1 MKITRF
7 KGDLSTQK
15 LVDIDEA
22 IMSMKTETE
31 KQPVSTMRHYLK
43 YGVRGEGNK
52 YINAVPILLFG
63 GAYRKMEGQQVRTAY
78 NGLILTEVNNLVSE
92 KEVQEVRDCVSIAL
106 QTYAAFMGSGGRSV
120 KILSRFSLPD
130 GTLPQGNKQV
140 DAFHA
145 HACLR
150 AGLFYR
156 ELLNRGVTAKK
167 SEVNRCCR
175 MTYDENLY
183 YNPQSAVILMEQ
195 PLEMPD
201 DLAYNKRDEE
211 NTQQERLAGLLPGL
225 EKSRIISNLF
235 ETSFYDAC
243 RETNGY
249 VDEQFKP
256 FLVKLAENCF
266 ASGIPED
273 DTVKWIC
280 VRSHFRLYEMEV
292 SMTVHNVYACAKGFG
307 GKPCISKEQLLITQL
322 EEFMQRRFDIRYNM
336 MKMDVEYRERRSFS
350 FTYFPLD
357 MRALNGISIRAH
369 KEGIDVWD
377 KDVRRYVYSDAIPL
391 YSPMEEYLLS
401 LPVWDGKDYIRLLAR
416 TLPCENPRWE
426 DLFYKWFVSMTA
438 HWIKRDTKYA
448 NSVSPLL
455 VGSQGCGKSTWCRN
469 LLPFDC
475 REYYTDSF
483 DLSSKRKAEMNLTR
497 FGLINIDEFDSI
509 GSSQQAY
516 LKHVLQKPVV
526 NTVAPYQSSVRS
538 YRRFAS
544 FIGTSNNFD
553 LLTDPTGSR
562 RFVCIH
568 ITRDIDLN
576 FKINYEQLYAQ
587 ALAAVRAGERYWYTR
602 EEEQQLTEE
611 NREFE
616 QVPVEEQLL
625 MRYFRQSAEGEEG
638 EWMLAIS
645 ILQELQHVSGI
656 KMNARRIVHF
666 ARILRK
672 QGFEIKRMNTGSYYK
687 VVRR

>member
-1 MKITRF
+1 MRITRF
-7 KGDLSTQK
+7 KGDMSTQK
-15 LVDIDEA
+15 TVDMGIVMEA
-22 IMSMKTETE
+22 MKAETE
-31 KQPVSTMRHYLK
+31 KRPVSTMRHYLK

-52 YINAVPILLFG
+52 YVNAVPVLLFG
-63 GAYRKMEGQQVRTAY
+63 GVYKKTDGKQVRTAY
-78 NGLILTEVNNLVSE
+78 NGLILTEINNLASE
-92 KEVQEVRDCVSIAL
+92 KEVREVRACASTAL

-130 GTLPQGNKQV
+130 GTLPQEDEQV
-140 DAFHA
+140 NTFHA

-150 AGLFYR
+150 AGMFYQ
-156 ELLNRGVTAKK
+156 ELLNRRVTVKK
-167 SEVNRCCR
+167 PDAAHCCR

-183 YNPQSAVILMEQ
+183 YNPESSIIPLEQ
-195 PLEMPD
+195 PLDMPAPAD
-201 DLAYNKRDEE
+201 CNRSGNETPKEE
-211 NTQQERLAGLLPGL
+211 RIAGMLPGW
-225 EKSRIISNLF
+225 EKCRIISSLF
-235 ETSFYDAC
+235 ETSFHDALQQTGGYT
-243 RETNGY
+243 ET
-249 VDEQFKP
+249 ELKP

-280 VRSHFRLYEMEV
+280 IRSDFRKHEMEV
-292 SMTVHNVYACAKGFG
+292 AMTVHNVYVSAKGFG
-307 GKPCISKEQLLITQL
+307 NSPCISKEQVLIAQL
-322 EEFMQRRFDIRYNM
+322 QEFMKRRFDIRYNI

-350 FTYFPLD
+350 FHFSPLD
-357 MRALNGISIRAH
+357 DRSLNGMSIRAH
-369 KEGIDVWD
+369 KEGINVWD
-377 KDVRRYVYSDAIPL
+377 KDVRRYVYSDAVPL
-391 YSPMEEYLLS
+391 YSPMEEFLLS
-401 LPVWDGKDYIRLLAR
+401 LPEWDGKDYIRTLAR
-416 TLPCENPRWE
+416 TLPCDNPYWE
-426 DLFYKWFVSMTA
+426 DLFYKWFVSMAA
-438 HWIKRDTKYA
+438 HWIKRDNKHA

-455 VGSQGCGKSTWCRN
+455 IGSQGCGKSTWCRN
-469 LLPFDC
+469 LLPPDY

-497 FGLINIDEFDSI
+497 FALINIDEFDSI
-509 GSSQQAY
+509 SNSQQAY

-526 NTVAPYQSSVRS
+526 STAAPYQSSVRS

-568 ITRDIDLN
+568 ITRDIDLD
-576 FKINYEQLYAQ
+576 FKIDYEQLYAQ
-587 ALAAVRAGERYWYTR
+587 ALAAVRANEQYWYTR
-602 EEEQQLTEE
+602 EEEQMLTEE

-625 MRYFRQSAEGEEG
+625 MRYFRHPEESEEG
-638 EWMLAIS
+638 EWMPAIS
-645 ILQELQHVSGI
+645 ILQELQRISGI

-672 QGFEIKRMNTGSYYK
+672 HGFENKRTKWGSQYK
-687 VVRR
+687 VMRQ